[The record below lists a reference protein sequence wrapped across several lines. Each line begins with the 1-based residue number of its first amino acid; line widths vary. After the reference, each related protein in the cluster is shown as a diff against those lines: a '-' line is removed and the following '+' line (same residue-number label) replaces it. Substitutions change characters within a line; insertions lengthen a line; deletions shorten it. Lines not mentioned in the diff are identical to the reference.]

1 MSEYVYR
8 RERGALNPLTIEAAT
23 GLLPAKTGT
32 EPTQYERLTFAKDL
46 SNEEKIALDGYMQD
60 AGYAP
65 VSTASPLFHAS
76 TTVTSEEV
84 AILSTDWTDLGGVVT
99 TPQFF
104 CRDLARL
111 FGRVVGE
118 YRSVED
124 GAQIRI
130 VEDEVRIMSPEMDL
144 PSTGDVWTLMP
155 GLTTDQPSLSG
166 QHSYRIQGR
175 LGSATTAAIRFTS
188 ISLIESVLPA

>member
-23 GLLPAKTGT
+23 GLLPTKTAT
-32 EPTQYERLTFAKDL
+32 EPTQYERLTFTTDL
-46 SNEEKIALDGYMQD
+46 SGEEKIALDGYMQD

-65 VSTASPLFHAS
+65 VSTAPALFHAS

-84 AILSTDWTDLGGVVT
+84 VILSADWTDLGGVVT

-104 CRDLARL
+104 CRDLTRL

-118 YRSVED
+118 YRSVGD

-130 VEDEVRIMSPEMDL
+130 VEDGARIMSPEGDL
-144 PSTGDVWTLMP
+144 PDSGGVWALIP
-155 GLTTDQPSLSG
+155 GLSTDVPSLSG
-166 QHSYRIQGR
+166 QHSYRVQGR
-175 LGSATTAAIRFTS
+175 LRSATSGSIRFTS
-188 ISLIESVLPA
+188 ISLIESVLAP